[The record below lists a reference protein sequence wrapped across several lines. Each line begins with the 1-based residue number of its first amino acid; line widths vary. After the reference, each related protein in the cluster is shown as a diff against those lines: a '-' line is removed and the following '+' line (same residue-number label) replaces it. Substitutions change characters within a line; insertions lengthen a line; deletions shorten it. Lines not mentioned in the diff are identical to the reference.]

1 MSMSVF
7 SLAVLAT
14 LLTGLALGLYNK
26 YKLRG
31 LEAGAG
37 GEAGGRPRSVVQTL
51 ASPVLYCTVMY
62 CTVLYCAVLYTLAR
76 SRTGTIDSRR
86 STGSRRSNE
95 SGRSRCSYLLI
106 SMYL

>member
-1 MSMSVF
+1 MSVF

-31 LEAGAG
+31 QGAGAG
-37 GEAGGRPRSVVQTL
+37 GEAGGRPRSVIQPCT
-51 ASPVLYCTVMY
+51 VLYCTI
-62 CTVLYCAVLYTLAR
+62 LYCAVLYTLAR